1 MTKEEYKI
9 KYLKEIEDKQIQA
22 ALDLIKERM
31 FIIDMCDKWDEND
44 RNAYMALLEI
54 KSELE
59 RKLEAKDE

>member
-54 KSELE
+54 KSGLE